1 MSESDPII
9 EFRPSGS
16 TGRGAAR
23 SSSGPAP
30 ADSHAPLT
38 AFNRQE
44 LSLILRLYGRMVAA
58 GEWRDY
64 AIDIGRDTACF
75 SIFRRTSESPLYR
88 IVKTPKLARK
98 QGAYAVVA
106 TGGVIL
112 KRGADLARVLAVLDK
127 PRLVDR

>member
-9 EFRPSGS
+9 EFRPSGPPVRVAS
-16 TGRGAAR
+16 AHQNGA
-23 SSSGPAP
+23 SHETAP
-30 ADSHAPLT
+30 PVT
-38 AFNRQE
+38 AFSRQE

-64 AIDIGRDTACF
+64 AIDFGRETASF
-75 SIFRRTSESPLYR
+75 AIFRRASECPVYR

-106 TGGVIL
+106 AGGQIL
-112 KRGADLARVLAVLDK
+112 KRGADLARVLNALDK
-127 PRLVDR
+127 PRLVQG